1 MSSPAS
7 LRGLLRTILRTHKR
21 MLPAEMRSLGDKYV
35 RKEFQDMKAVTDAQ
49 QLLKFQNAWHSYL
62 RDLHTPNLDQK
73 IGRDLD
79 VEVLQ
84 SMSDDQKTK
93 LVDMRSSSLPRDEDG
108 KLLPNFT
115 PSGGKS

>member
-1 MSSPAS
+1 
-7 LRGLLRTILRTHKR
+7 
-21 MLPAEMRSLGDKYV
+21 
-35 RKEFQDMKAVTDAQ
+35 MKAVTDAQ